1 LIEHQLFQFTQNFLH
16 PPFDLAYIEFAEQL
30 NIPHLNFIMHD
41 QIENVDGRQIV
52 AILEK
57 LVPSIDCQYI
67 APILK
72 DKIPEGISIE
82 RDAIIELS
90 QEEKLFKF

>member
-1 LIEHQLFQFTQNFLH
+1 
-16 PPFDLAYIEFAEQL
+16 
-30 NIPHLNFIMHD
+30 MHD

-52 AILEK
+52 TILDK
-57 LVPSIDCQYI
+57 LVPEINCQYI

-72 DKIPEGISIE
+72 DKIPDGINIQ